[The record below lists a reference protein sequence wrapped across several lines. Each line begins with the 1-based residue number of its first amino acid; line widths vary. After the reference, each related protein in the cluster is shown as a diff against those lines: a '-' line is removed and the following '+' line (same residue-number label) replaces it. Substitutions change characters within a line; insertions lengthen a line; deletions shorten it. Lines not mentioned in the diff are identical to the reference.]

1 MKIRP
6 RLLIGSLLVAVL
18 AIAGFVVYKATS
30 SDDTGHADDAV
41 AVDRSTPLDQQPLNT
56 NAKVTGSK
64 LADAYVRTEA
74 GDEVATSALLGQPL
88 VVNYWSSTCAPCKKE
103 LPDFVTAHDELG
115 EQVRFIGI
123 DSFNSLPSEVQFAK
137 DRGVDYELF
146 YDGDGSFSTA
156 RRSDQPTGHAVRSSG
171 RHDHEADRRDRP
183 RRDPLLG
190 RRAGRMIALD
200 ARNTV
205 AFTTGLLAAVNPCGF
220 VLLPT
225 YLLYFLGMENLRPG
239 GTERASLRRALL
251 VSLAVSAG
259 FLAVFAVIGVITKWS
274 TDWFVVKAPWISL
287 AIGLAMVVLGIAMLF
302 GFHLPF
308 TTPKLN
314 AGGRDRTV
322 PSMFVFGIAY
332 AIASVGCTIPTFM
345 ANVLGA
351 VTANGVWRGVV
362 AFLWYSLGMALIVTG
377 LTVTLAMAN
386 VAMLRV
392 LRRSLSVFEYIAGV
406 FVLLTGLYLSWYWY
420 NDISKPIV
428 DDRVINRATS
438 WQESLRGFIER
449 NQTAIVTLAVVVIG
463 VAIVLAYAL
472 RRRPETPA

>member
-1 MKIRP
+1 M
-6 RLLIGSLLVAVL
+6 
-18 AIAGFVVYKATS
+18 IA
-30 SDDTGHADDAV
+30 
-41 AVDRSTPLDQQPLNT
+41 
-56 NAKVTGSK
+56 
-64 LADAYVRTEA
+64 
-74 GDEVATSALLGQPL
+74 
-88 VVNYWSSTCAPCKKE
+88 
-103 LPDFVTAHDELG
+103 
-115 EQVRFIGI
+115 
-123 DSFNSLPSEVQFAK
+123 
-137 DRGVDYELF
+137 
-146 YDGDGSFSTA
+146 
-156 RRSDQPTGHAVRSSG
+156 
-171 RHDHEADRRDRP
+171 
-183 RRDPLLG
+183 
-190 RRAGRMIALD
+190 ALD
-200 ARNTV
+200 ARFAA
-205 AFTTGLLAAVNPCGF
+205 AFTAGLLAAVNPCGF

-239 GTERASLRRALL
+239 GGERASMRRALL

-259 FLAVFAVIGVITKWS
+259 FLLVFAVIGAVTKWS

-308 TTPKLN
+308 TTPRID

-362 AFLWYSLGMALIVTG
+362 AFLWYSVGMALIVTG

-463 VAIVLAYAL
+463 VAVVLAYAL
-472 RRRPETPA
+472 RRRPETRA